1 LKFLISFYRKGLLTF
16 CGSDLSNITI
26 GFHPE
31 ADDARLNFRKF
42 DNGQYA
48 VNDICHELYSR
59 HPNIIRGVIIGK
71 KSWGLHLN
79 MWIDGVVEG
88 TFRIQDF
95 IDDFNQHGIKVPD
108 SLLQDFKN
116 RVYKKMINK

>member
-1 LKFLISFYRKGLLTF
+1 
-16 CGSDLSNITI
+16 
-26 GFHPE
+26 
-31 ADDARLNFRKF
+31 
-42 DNGQYA
+42 
-48 VNDICHELYSR
+48 
-59 HPNIIRGVIIGK
+59 
-71 KSWGLHLN
+71 